1 MLTLNQIKNVTF
13 ERAGMKGYK
22 AAAVD
27 EFIEEVIETLEQEI
41 AKRQDLEA
49 KIEILAEKLEEYRGD
64 EDSLRAALLGAQR
77 MSNEVIGE
85 AKKKADIILNDATIK
100 SEGMISRAQ
109 DKVISYQEE
118 LVRVKSEVTSFKNAL
133 LSLYRDHIELIS
145 QLPSEQPEVV
155 EEKPEQEVL
164 QSSEEAAASQAETEE
179 VVSAPTYEL
188 DLNSEDISS
197 SIE

>member
-27 EFIEEVIETLEQEI
+27 QFIEEVIETLEQEI
-41 AKRQDLEA
+41 AKREDLET

-77 MSNEVIGE
+77 MSAEVIGE

-118 LVRVKSEVTSFKNAL
+118 LVRVKGEVTSFKNAL

-145 QLPSEQPEVV
+145 QLPSEQIAVQDEPEK
-155 EEKPEQEVL
+155 EADL
-164 QSSEEAAASQAETEE
+164 ADEEAAASQEETQEA
-179 VVSAPTYEL
+179 VSAPNYEL
-188 DLNSEDISS
+188 DLNAEDASAS
-197 SIE
+197 FE

>member
-64 EDSLRAALLGAQR
+64 ETACALLCWAHR
-77 MSNEVIGE
+77 E
-85 AKKKADIILNDATIK
+85 
-100 SEGMISRAQ
+100 
-109 DKVISYQEE
+109 
-118 LVRVKSEVTSFKNAL
+118 
-133 LSLYRDHIELIS
+133 
-145 QLPSEQPEVV
+145 
-155 EEKPEQEVL
+155 
-164 QSSEEAAASQAETEE
+164 
-179 VVSAPTYEL
+179 
-188 DLNSEDISS
+188 
-197 SIE
+197 

>member
-27 EFIEEVIETLEQEI
+27 QFIEEVIETLEQEI
-41 AKRQDLEA
+41 AKREDLET

-77 MSNEVIGE
+77 MSAEVIGE

-118 LVRVKSEVTSFKNAL
+118 LVRVKGEVTSFKNAL

-145 QLPSEQPEVV
+145 QLPSEQIAVQDE
-155 EEKPEQEVL
+155 PEQEADLVG
-164 QSSEEAAASQAETEE
+164 EESAASQEE
-179 VVSAPTYEL
+179 MQEAVSAPNYEL
-188 DLNSEDISS
+188 DLNAEDTSAS
-197 SIE
+197 FE